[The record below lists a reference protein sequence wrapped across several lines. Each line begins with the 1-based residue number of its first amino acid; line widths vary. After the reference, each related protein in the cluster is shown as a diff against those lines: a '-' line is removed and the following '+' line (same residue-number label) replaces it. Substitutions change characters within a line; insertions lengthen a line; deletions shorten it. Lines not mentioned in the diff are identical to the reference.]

1 MGIIIILNFRLI
13 FLLYLIY
20 RKIFLDMNII
30 FKFNVY
36 VDLIGV
42 NRNEI
47 IFFIE
52 KDFIVAINCI
62 LRL

>member
-1 MGIIIILNFRLI
+1 MGTIITLNFRLI
-13 FLLYLIY
+13 FPSYLIY

-30 FKFNVY
+30 FKFNVH

-47 IFFIE
+47 ILLTE

-62 LRL
+62 LRS